1 MNNYSDS
8 TDRRPG
14 EYARFAI
21 GFLAFGMA
29 ATGIVLTSPALAV
42 LGALILLLVVAS
54 FGSSPEEA

>member
-14 EYARFAI
+14 EYTRFAI

-29 ATGIVLTSPALAV
+29 ATGIVLTTPPLAV
-42 LGALILLLVVAS
+42 IGALILVGVVAS
-54 FGSSPEEA
+54 FRSSSET